1 MLESGMRRL
10 GKEQQLEERW
20 FTVEQVAERLQVT
33 EQTVRRWLRA
43 GALAG
48 RNFGGRTGYRIPE
61 PEITRF
67 LQTGKVAA

>member
-1 MLESGMRRL
+1 MLESGTRRL
-10 GKEQQLEERW
+10 GQEQQLEERW

-43 GALAG
+43 GSLAG

-61 PEITRF
+61 PELTRF
-67 LQTGKVAA
+67 LRTGKVAA